1 MIFFSR
7 YGDRYGVKG
16 DDTRGDRQQT
26 AEYLAK
32 GREIEEVPAKE
43 VTPEHIE
50 WMRRRGIDFT
60 PWWSFVTSPSG
71 ASYTW

>member
-1 MIFFSR
+1 MESKEI
-7 YGDRYGVKG
+7 
-16 DDTRGDRQQT
+16 TREEIERQT

-60 PWWSFVTSPSG
+60 PWWS
-71 ASYTW
+71 